1 MESLGYIETV
11 GLVTAIEC
19 ADSAL
24 KTANVELVRKDN
36 PGAGLICI
44 VIKGE
49 IGAVRAAVEAAKEA
63 GSRVGKVAATNVI
76 ARPDAQLLSF

>member
-1 MESLGYIETV
+1 MESLGFIETV

-36 PGAGLICI
+36 PGAGLICV

-49 IGAVRAAVEAAKEA
+49 IGSVRAAVEAAKEA
-63 GSRVGKVAATNVI
+63 GNRVGKVVATNVI
-76 ARPDAQLLSF
+76 ARPDTQTVSF

>member
-11 GLVTAIEC
+11 RLVTALEC

-24 KTANVELVRKDN
+24 KTANVQLVRKDN

-49 IGAVRAAVEAAKEA
+49 IGAVRAAVDAAREA
-63 GSRVGKVAATNVI
+63 GNRVGKVVATNVI
-76 ARPDAQLLSF
+76 ARPDEQTLSF